1 MINLLPHE
9 EKRQLQAAR
18 TNTLL
23 IRYNIFLLGVI
34 GFMGIAI
41 GITYIYLSS
50 TFNTAAQT
58 IQSNQ
63 ANVVQYASVQ
73 AQAQLFRD
81 RLSTAKQILDNEV
94 TYSKVVL
101 EIAQLIPSGVVLQTL
116 SLDSGTFGTPTTL
129 TGQAKDYASALA
141 LKDSFSK
148 SPLFS
153 DVHFQTIDT
162 ASGTGGYP
170 VTVNLGITI
179 KKDAAK

>member
-23 IRYNIFLLGVI
+23 IRYNIFLLGI
-34 GFMGIAI
+34 IAFMGLAI
-41 GITYIYLSS
+41 GVTYVYLSS
-50 TFNTAAQT
+50 TLSTAEQT

-63 ANVVQYASVQ
+63 THVAQYASVQ
-73 AQAQLFRD
+73 AQAQQFRD

-94 TYSKVVL
+94 TYSKVIL
-101 EIAQLIPSGVVLQTL
+101 EIAQVIPSGVVLQTL

-141 LKDSFSK
+141 FKDSFSK

-162 ASGTGGYP
+162 TSGTGSYP
-170 VTVNLGITI
+170 VTVSLGLTI